1 MLANFRV
8 PMKLHIFFFLMVM
21 LAGAIQAQADPLT
34 FSNVSVL
41 QNNGFTSVNLISNP
55 NVTVFGP
62 ELTFTVDISGVLP
75 PGGSDTLRVTYLDG
89 SGASIVQT
97 FAIPLLGSVQPPV
110 TLFFTINV
118 PAINFNAMPA
128 TLTLD
133 LLSSNPDFIVPNT
146 GAGVD
151 SFTFA
156 FNVAEPV
163 PEPATLTLL
172 GGGLTVL
179 VVRYRRRLI
188 GKKAAA
194 RTAQQPD

>member
-1 MLANFRV
+1 
-8 PMKLHIFFFLMVM
+8 MKLHIFFLLVVM
-21 LAGAIQAQADPLT
+21 LAGAIQVQADPLT

-41 QNNGFTSVNLISNP
+41 QNNGFSSVDLFSNP

-75 PGGSDTLRVTYLDG
+75 SGGSDTLRITYVDA
-89 SGASIVQT
+89 SGAVIVQD
-97 FAIPLLGSVQPPV
+97 FDIPLFGTVQPPL
-110 TLFFTINV
+110 TLFFNITVPTIN
-118 PAINFNAMPA
+118 FQAMPA

-133 LLSSNPDFIVPNT
+133 LLSSNPDFVIPNT
-146 GAGVD
+146 GFGVD

-179 VVRYRRRLI
+179 IARYRRRLI
-188 GKKAAA
+188 GKKGCAQ
-194 RTAQQPD
+194 TTQQPD